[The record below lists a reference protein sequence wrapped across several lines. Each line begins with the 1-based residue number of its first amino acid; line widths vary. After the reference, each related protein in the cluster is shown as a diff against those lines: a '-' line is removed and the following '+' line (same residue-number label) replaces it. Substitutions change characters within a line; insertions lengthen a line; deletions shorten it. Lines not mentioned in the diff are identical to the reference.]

1 MRPRS
6 APPGKSTSQVE
17 VTNVSSHGFWLVL
30 EGEELF
36 LPFAVFPW
44 FRDTSLDKL
53 TKVERFPPGHLYWPD
68 LDIDI
73 SEDSIRDPGKFPL
86 VSRKSQG

>member
-1 MRPRS
+1 MRQRS
-6 APPGKSTSQVE
+6 APPGKSTSEVE
-17 VTNVSSHGFWLVL
+17 VTNVSSQGFWLAL
-30 EGEELF
+30 ETEKLF
-36 LPFAVFPW
+36 LPFAEFPW
-44 FRDTSLDKL
+44 FRDISIDKL
-53 TKVERFPPGHLYWPD
+53 TRVERSCPGHLYWPD